1 MLLNYGSSV
10 KFQIKKIKSIMK
22 FINKTIVQFV
32 KILPKSIVYIFAK
45 QYIAGVN
52 LSDAVR
58 IVKQLNE
65 KGIRATVDVLGESVD
80 SKEAAIKAG
89 SEVIEVL
96 NTIDKNKLDANI
108 SVKLTQLG
116 LLLGEDFCY
125 EQVEKIIGRAKELN
139 NFVRIDM
146 EDSSVTDAT
155 LNVYRKAKK
164 NFGNVG
170 IVLQAYLRRTLSDID
185 KLNSENTNFRLC
197 KGIYVEPK
205 EIAFKEKDEVRQ
217 NYLTALN
224 KIFDAGNYVGIATH
238 DKYLTDNAQKIISE
252 RKLSNDKYEFQMLY
266 GVTEKL
272 RDQIKS
278 SGHKIRVYVPFGEH
292 WYPYS
297 IRRLQENPTMAWYIT
312 KSLFLR
318 R

>member
-32 KILPKSIVYIFAK
+32 NILPKSIVYIFAK

-65 KGIRATVDVLGESVD
+65 KGILATVDVLGESVD

-89 SEVIEVL
+89 NQALEVL
-96 NTIDKNKLDANI
+96 NAIDKNKLDANI

-125 EQVEKIIGRAKELN
+125 AQVEKIVGRAKKLN

-170 IVLQAYLRRTLSDID
+170 IVLQAYLKRTLSDID
-185 KLNSENTNFRLC
+185 KLNSENAHYRLC

-205 EIAFKEKDEVRQ
+205 EIAFKEKDEVRK
-217 NYLTALN
+217 NYLAALN
-224 KIFDAGNYVGIATH
+224 KIFDGGNYVGIATH
-238 DKYLTDNAQKIISE
+238 DKYLTDGAQKIISE
-252 RKLSNDKYEFQMLY
+252 RKLSINEYEFQMLY

-272 RDQIKS
+272 RDQIKEN
-278 SGHKIRVYVPFGEH
+278 GHKIRVYVPFGEIGRAH
-292 WYPYS
+292 V
-297 IRRLQENPTMAWYIT
+297 
-312 KSLFLR
+312 
-318 R
+318 